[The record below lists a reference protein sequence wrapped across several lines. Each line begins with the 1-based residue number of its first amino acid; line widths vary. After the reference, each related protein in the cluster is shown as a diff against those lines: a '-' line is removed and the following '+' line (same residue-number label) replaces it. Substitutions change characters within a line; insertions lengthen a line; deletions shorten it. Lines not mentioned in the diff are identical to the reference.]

1 LQWATRE
8 VNPTVAILQAD
19 EPDCFA
25 VYDYALDFLSRE
37 ALPIPEKTW
46 HVLIDAGSPADL
58 IAVGYTAEV
67 TFHQHETAQRAWRKA
82 ADSGDADAAPT
93 AAVNLGVLLKEQG
106 DTEGA
111 RAAWQLAIDSG
122 HTDAA
127 PKAAVN
133 LGILLKEQG
142 DTEGARATYQLAI
155 DSGHTDQAPTA
166 AVNLGVLLQ
175 QQGDTEGARATY
187 QLAIDSGHTDQA
199 PTAAVNLGVL
209 LQQQGDTEGA
219 RAAYQLA
226 IDSGHTDA
234 APTAAVN
241 LGILLTGRY
250 AAARWTPQTS
260 CPARPGLLVEVPAT
274 SLFRPMMPPAER
286 GEMHSRR
293 SPCRS
298 GLCTLSRVGLVERL
312 CIAVR
317 RVVVVYLLMLTN

>member
-1 LQWATRE
+1 MQWATRE

-175 QQGDTEGARATY
+175 QQGDTEGARA
-187 QLAIDSGHTDQA
+187 
-199 PTAAVNLGVL
+199 
-209 LQQQGDTEGA
+209 
-219 RAAYQLA
+219 AYQLA

>member
-175 QQGDTEGARATY
+175 QQGDTEGARA
-187 QLAIDSGHTDQA
+187 
-199 PTAAVNLGVL
+199 
-209 LQQQGDTEGA
+209 
-219 RAAYQLA
+219 AYQLA